1 MKNKYNKGMSIV
13 EILISICIIAIVL
26 ALLFTLLIQVRH
38 EDTDNNIQSNFI
50 INQSTYIKTIEED
63 IVNYGIKSVENCTL
77 ADANIRE
84 DTVAKG
90 QQDNIKCIKIVYAA
104 DYLKENV
111 GFIFVYN
118 HYRSYDVENGN
129 YVGKDASWV
138 IQYMRGS
145 YTCKNGQAQRS
156 TWKSPNPV
164 MKEIPSEVDMSA
176 TPYVLYTA
184 AAGSNTYNAAS
195 IVLPIVNLDGE
206 HYDINLS
213 YTFKDNNSF
222 KCDNTDD
229 SKLKCICQSG
239 ATLCNKTYTG
249 TNNKANVCT
258 K

>member
-1 MKNKYNKGMSIV
+1 MSIV

-111 GFIFVYN
+111 GFILVYN
-118 HYRSYDVENGN
+118 HYRSYDIENGS
-129 YVGKDASWV
+129 YIGRDASWG

-145 YTCKNGQAQRS
+145 YKCDSNKQVIRS

-164 MKEIPSEVDMSA
+164 MKEIPSEVDMSQ

-184 AAGSNTYNAAS
+184 ASGANTYNAAS
-195 IVLPIVNLDGE
+195 IVLPIINLDGE

-213 YTFKDNNSF
+213 YTFKNNDNF
-222 KCDNTDD
+222 TCDNTDD
-229 SKLKCICQSG
+229 SKLKCICQSD
-239 ATLCNKTYTG
+239 ATLCKKTYTG
-249 TNNKANVCT
+249 TDNKANVCA
-258 K
+258 

>member
-1 MKNKYNKGMSIV
+1 MKKKYNKGMSIV
-13 EILISICIIAIVL
+13 EILISICIISIVL

-104 DYLKENV
+104 DYLKENI
-111 GFIFVYN
+111 GFIFIYN

-129 YVGKDASWV
+129 YIGKDASWV

-145 YTCKNGQAQRS
+145 YNCKNGQAQRS

-164 MKEIPSEVDMSA
+164 MKEIPSEVDMSLE
-176 TPYVLYTA
+176 PYVLYTA
-184 AAGSNTYNAAS
+184 AAGANTYNAAS

-213 YTFKDNNSF
+213 YTFKDNKTF
-222 KCDNTDD
+222 KCDNTG
-229 SKLKCICQSG
+229 KIKCICQSG
-239 ATLCNKTYTG
+239 ASLCNQTYTG
-249 TNNKANVCT
+249 ENNKANVCA